1 MADVRDALRFAGLF
15 NPMLAPIA
23 AVSELSYSMIPRV
36 GEDKDKPSSRPVGT
50 VTSILGGKPYKV
62 YAGED
67 YGEQSLGTYLK
78 LRQANPGKFPEIK
91 GAAKPPTSGGSSGS
105 GASVPPV
112 TAAWETEA
120 AGTPSTPASAP
131 AGGIPDATQGWG
143 TPGDIATEQYP
154 AQVQTSGNEPG
165 FENLQKLLEKSLS
178 PEFLKGRTDEA
189 IRQFVATSTISQA
202 LGAEKSRERYK
213 REVELERIKQW
224 TDLQKATMQTNL
236 LSQALLGQAFISA
249 QQPNAAMADV
259 LSKGTQAAQGALGG
273 SFQLKA

>member
-1 MADVRDALRFAGLF
+1 MPDFNDVRNVMRFAGAF
-15 NPMLAPIA
+15 NPALSVLSA
-23 AVSELSYSMIPRV
+23 ATELGYGLLS
-36 GEDKDKPSSRPVGT
+36 KDKEDEASGRPVGT
-50 VTSILGGKPYKV
+50 VTSILGGKPFKV

-67 YGEQSLGTYLK
+67 YGDQSLDTYLK
-78 LRQANPGKFPEIK
+78 LRQANPTKFPEIK
-91 GAAKPPTSGGSSGS
+91 GAPKPPTPGSPGAPAGS
-105 GASVPPV
+105 TAVPPV
-112 TAAWETEA
+112 TADWEAEA
-120 AGTPSTPASAP
+120 GSAPPAP

-154 AQVQTSGNEPG
+154 AQVQTSGKEPG

-259 LSKGTQAAQGALGG
+259 LAKGTQAAQGAIGG

>member
-23 AVSELSYSMIPRV
+23 AVSELSYGMIPEA
-36 GEDKDKPSSRPVGT
+36 GEDKEKPSSRPVGT
-50 VTSILGGKPYKV
+50 VTSVLGGKPYKV
-62 YAGED
+62 YAGDE
-67 YGEQSLGTYLK
+67 YGDQSLGTYLK
-78 LRQANPGKFPEIK
+78 LRQANPNKFPEIK
-91 GAAKPPTSGGSSGS
+91 GAPKPPTPAAPTGGT
-105 GASVPPV
+105 AVPPV
-112 TAAWETEA
+112 TADWEGGA
-120 AGTPSTPASAP
+120 AGTPSAP
-131 AGGIPDATQGWG
+131 AGGIPDAAQGWG
-143 TPGDIATEQYP
+143 TPGDIATEQFP
-154 AQVQTSGNEPG
+154 AQVQTPGTEPG

-189 IRQFVATSTISQA
+189 IRQFVATSSISQA
-202 LGAEKSRERYK
+202 LGAEKSKERYK

-249 QQPNAAMADV
+249 QQPSAAMADV
-259 LSKGTQAAQGALGG
+259 LAKGTQAAQGAIGG

>member
-15 NPMLAPIA
+15 NPLLAPIA
-23 AVSELSYSMIPRV
+23 AATDLSYNFIPAA
-36 GEDKDKPSSRPVGT
+36 KDEKQKPADRPVGT

-78 LRQANPGKFPEIK
+78 LRQANPDKFPDIK
-91 GAAKPPTSGGSSGS
+91 GGAKPTPAPVAGGTT
-105 GASVPPV
+105 APV
-112 TAAWETEA
+112 TADWATGSEV
-120 AGTPSTPASAP
+120 PPAP
-131 AGGIPDATQGWG
+131 ATGGLPDATQGWG

-154 AQVQTSGNEPG
+154 GQVQTSGKEPG
-165 FENLQKLLEKSLS
+165 FENLQNLLEKSLS

-259 LSKGTQAAQGALGG
+259 LAKGTQAAQGAIGG